1 MLASTAV
8 PGVCR
13 QIAIIVT
20 LMMVGCSDMDTS
32 PVEPNTMDDPAN
44 LPSLM
49 PPGPVGS
56 TGVTDEQRP
65 GEATFVQIAAAEPS
79 FAGFFV
85 DGDELVVLA
94 APGAVGS
101 TGAGG
106 TGDGGG
112 PGDQNP
118 GGPVGPVGST
128 GVPPAVADS
137 LRTLVSGV
145 SVAPGYDVK
154 TVSVRA
160 AAYSFLQL
168 SAWRNQLETT
178 IWSSDDVT
186 ALDLDEVRNS
196 LTVYLRT
203 GTGETT
209 IRAAAQQAS
218 IPRTALYFEVSG
230 AIESAVAPDSLGG
243 HNRPVQGAIKMRY
256 QRADGQYPVCTI
268 GFNAIMNGLADTV
281 FVTNSHCTRRDFN
294 IDPGATTYAYQYY
307 VGSDHRI
314 GYEFAD
320 PPPDGYTFPRRLPKR
335 KSDSAA
341 YRYLVPPNQRALGKI
356 TRTAIRKFGTG
367 QKGSTIID
375 VSNPYF
381 RISSEYHWPVAGVY
395 LQTIGLA
402 SGWNYGGTTATC
414 AGVITKGRKKVTCA
428 YTINARTAS
437 GDSGSP
443 VFYWPDES
451 NNKVSIAGIRFGSPS
466 HSKKGWYSPLGAIEQ
481 DLGNLTTIDPD
492 L

>member
-1 MLASTAV
+1 MFASTAIRRT
-8 PGVCR
+8 CC
-13 QIAIIVT
+13 QIAVIVT
-20 LMMVGCSDMDTS
+20 LMATGCSDMDPS
-32 PVEPNTMDDPAN
+32 PVIPPLAESPAD
-44 LPSLM
+44 LPAMM
-49 PPGPVGS
+49 PLVGPV
-56 TGVTDEQRP
+56 GVTDERP
-65 GEATFVQIAAAEPS
+65 GENSFVTIATVEPS
-79 FAGFFV
+79 FAGYFV
-85 DGDELVVLA
+85 EGDELVVLA
-94 APGAVGS
+94 ATGAVGT

-112 PGDQNP
+112 PGDQSP
-118 GGPVGPVGST
+118 GGGVGPVGST
-128 GVPPAVADS
+128 GVPAEVADS
-137 LRTLVSGV
+137 LRALVSGV
-145 SVAPGYDVK
+145 SVAPGFAVK
-154 TVSVRA
+154 SVSVRSA
-160 AAYSFLQL
+160 EYSFLQL
-168 SAWRNQLETT
+168 SAWREQLETT
-178 IWSSDDVT
+178 IWASDDVT

-196 LTVYLRT
+196 LTVYLKT
-203 GTGETT
+203 GTGEAG

-218 IPRTALYFEVSG
+218 IPTAALYFEVSG
-230 AIESAVAPDSLGG
+230 SMEDAFAPDSLGG
-243 HNRPVQGAIKMRY
+243 HNRPVKGAIKMRY
-256 QRADGQYPVCTI
+256 QRPNGQFPVCTI

-294 IDPGATTYAYQYY
+294 IDPGDTTYAYQYY
-307 VGSDHRI
+307 TGSDHRI

-320 PPPDGYTFPRRLPKR
+320 PPPDGYTFPRRRPKR

-341 YRYLVPPNQRALGKI
+341 YRYLLRPSQRALGKI

-375 VSNPYF
+375 VVNPHF
-381 RISSEYHWPVAGVY
+381 RISSEYPWPVAGVY

-414 AGVITKGRKKVTCA
+414 AGVITGGKKVTCA
-428 YTINARTAS
+428 YTINARTAP

-451 NNKVSIAGIRFGSPS
+451 SDRVSLAGIRVASHS

-481 DLGNLTTIDPD
+481 DLGNLIATDPD